1 MILISLQGGLGN
13 QMFQYAIARILGEKN
28 HTPVVLEKSFF
39 ILKEKKP
46 GHTPRDF
53 ELNIFNNEYLISSDL
68 HVNKF
73 TNLSFLNKVRKKL
86 GCNYPKTFLEE
97 KFTFN
102 PEALLVKPPV
112 ILHGYFQSY
121 KYYDGYEALVKQ
133 IFEFPVNKLDEV
145 NSSLLYRIKETTA
158 ISIHIR
164 RGDFINDMKTKTFHG
179 NCSIDYYLKA
189 INFFVSKFSGFQLF
203 FFSDDSEWVKEKFE
217 TLPNPKLFIDHNKGE
232 NNWKDMFLMS
242 SCSHNII
249 ANSSFSWWAA
259 WLNNNPNKTVIAPKN
274 WFAKDIDTNDLIP
287 DQWIRL

>member
-1 MILISLQGGLGN
+1 
-13 QMFQYAIARILGEKN
+13 MFQYAIARILGEKN
-28 HTPVVLEKSFF
+28 CASILLEKSYF

-46 GHTPRDF
+46 AHTPRDF
-53 ELNIFNNEYLISSDL
+53 ELNIFDNKYLVSSDF
-68 HVNKF
+68 HVRNF
-73 TNLSFLNKVRKKL
+73 TNLSFLDKVKKKL
-86 GCNYPKTFLEE
+86 GFNYPKTFLEE

-102 PEALLVKPPV
+102 PEVLLVKSPV
-112 ILHGYFQSY
+112 FLNGYFQSY
-121 KYYDGYEALVKQ
+121 KYYEGYETLVKE
-133 IFEFPVNKLDEV
+133 IFKFPQYKLDEF
-145 NSSLLYRIKETTA
+145 NNGILCRIKETTS

-164 RGDFINDMKTKTFHG
+164 RGDFINDKKTQAFHG

-189 INFFVSKFSGFQLF
+189 INYFVSSFSDFQLI

-217 TLPNPKLFIDHNKGE
+217 ILPYPKLFIDHNKGE

-274 WFAKDIDTNDLIP
+274 WFATEIETDDLIP

>member
-1 MILISLQGGLGN
+1 LIIIKLKGGLGN

-28 HTPVVLEKSFF
+28 YAPVLLEKSFF

-46 GHTPRDF
+46 GHTPRNF
-53 ELNIFNNEYLISSDL
+53 ELNIFNNKYLVGSDF
-68 HVNKF
+68 HVKNF
-73 TNLSFLNKVRKKL
+73 TNISFLNKVKKKL
-86 GCNYPKTFLEE
+86 GLNYPKTFLEE

-112 ILHGYFQSY
+112 FLKGYFQSY
-121 KYYDGYEALVKQ
+121 KYYEGYEALVKG
-133 IFEFPVNKLDEV
+133 IFEFPQYKLDEV
-145 NSSLLYRIKETTA
+145 NSGILCRIKEATT

-164 RGDFINDMKTKTFHG
+164 RGDFINDKKTQTFHG
-179 NCSIDYYLKA
+179 NCSLDYYLKA
-189 INFFVSKFSGFQLF
+189 INFFVTRHSDFQLI

-217 TLPNPKLFIDHNKGE
+217 ILPNPKLFIDHNKGE

-259 WLNNNPNKTVIAPKN
+259 WLNNNPNKTVVAPKN
-274 WFAKDIDTNDLIP
+274 WFATEIETNDLIP